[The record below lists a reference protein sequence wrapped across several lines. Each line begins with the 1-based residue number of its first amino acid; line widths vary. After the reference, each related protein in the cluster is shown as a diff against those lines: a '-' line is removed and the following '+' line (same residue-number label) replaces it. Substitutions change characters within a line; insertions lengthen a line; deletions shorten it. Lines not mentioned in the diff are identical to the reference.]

1 MLELSKLWPNPRG
14 DLCSPIFVIPAPL
27 HSICLSSG
35 PVAHYCNQCV
45 DEDGNLKP
53 YEEIY
58 AGVVEW
64 LKTWQPNL
72 DDAKAKDAPPFI

>member
-1 MLELSKLWPNPRG
+1 MFTDFCYS
-14 DLCSPIFVIPAPL
+14 CAAPL
-27 HSICLSSG
+27 DMPFFQG

-53 YEEIY
+53 YGEIY
-58 AGVVEW
+58 AGVVDW

-72 DDAKAKDAPPFI
+72 DDAKAKERATHYLKAMPAWADK